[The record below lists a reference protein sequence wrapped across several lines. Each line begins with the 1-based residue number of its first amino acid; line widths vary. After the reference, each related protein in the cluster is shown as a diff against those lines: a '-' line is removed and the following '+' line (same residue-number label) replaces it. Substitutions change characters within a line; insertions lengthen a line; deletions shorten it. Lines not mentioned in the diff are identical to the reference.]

1 MSTLEIVEELSRK
14 EIESLYKSYKDAS
27 FKLTGSYSTIKRGSE
42 LMCITKS
49 KLRSGDD
56 VILIDRETRRFIKM
70 MEEAIENKTLTSYK
84 KRFGNLLQKSLTKSG
99 YYKEEYQISS
109 KDKEVKKFTKTLE
122 ILNKLFD

>member
-1 MSTLEIVEELSRK
+1 MLTLETVEELSRK
-14 EIESLYKSYKDAS
+14 EIESLYRSYKDAS
-27 FKLTGSYSTIKRGSE
+27 FKSTGSYSTIKRGSE

-99 YYKEEYQISS
+99 YYKEEYQITS
-109 KDKEVKKFTKTLE
+109 KDKGVKKFTKTLE

>member
-49 KLRSGDD
+49 KLRSGDE

-99 YYKEEYQISS
+99 YYKEEYQIIS
-109 KDKEVKKFTKTLE
+109 KDKGVKKFTKTLE

>member
-1 MSTLEIVEELSRK
+1 MLTLETVEELSRK
-14 EIESLYKSYKDAS
+14 EIESLYRSYKDAS
-27 FKLTGSYSTIKRGSE
+27 FKSTGSYSTIKRGSE

-49 KLRSGDD
+49 KLRSGDE

-99 YYKEEYQISS
+99 YYKEEYQITS
-109 KDKEVKKFTKTLE
+109 KDKGVKKFTKTLE

>member
-1 MSTLEIVEELSRK
+1 MLTLETVEELSRK
-14 EIESLYKSYKDAS
+14 EIESLYRSYKDAS
-27 FKLTGSYSTIKRGSE
+27 FKSTGSYSTIKRGSE

-49 KLRSGDD
+49 KLRSGDE

-70 MEEAIENKTLTSYK
+70 MEEAIENKMLTSYK

-99 YYKEEYQISS
+99 YYKEEYQITS
-109 KDKEVKKFTKTLE
+109 KDKGVTKFTKTLE

>member
-56 VILIDRETRRFIKM
+56 VILVDRETRRFIKM

>member
-49 KLRSGDD
+49 KLRSGDE

>member
-1 MSTLEIVEELSRK
+1 MSTLGIVEELSRK

-49 KLRSGDD
+49 KLRSGDE

-84 KRFGNLLQKSLTKSG
+84 KRFGNLLQKALTKSG

>member
-1 MSTLEIVEELSRK
+1 MSTLGIVEELSRK